1 MSLSPDDSEP
11 ASRQVASAIRGEI
24 SAGDLAPGAKIPSV
38 RKLSE
43 RFGVAVMT
51 AQSAVEILR
60 SEGLIYTSPGRG
72 SFVRSG
78 PPRTKR
84 RPGRQSS
91 SRLRSIS
98 GRCRPPSRILR
109 GALLSLRKRPINS
122 RLDQC
127 IYPPAQVGD
136 LLGKTSQRLCNCGQ
150 FVWCHFADCLSFR

>member
-78 PPRTKR
+78 PPSGQAPTGSPEFIEITKHLGTLQAAVTDLAR
-84 RPGRQSS
+84 RVAQLEEAVDQQSS
-91 SRLRSIS
+91 
-98 GRCRPPSRILR
+98 
-109 GALLSLRKRPINS
+109 
-122 RLDQC
+122 
-127 IYPPAQVGD
+127 
-136 LLGKTSQRLCNCGQ
+136 
-150 FVWCHFADCLSFR
+150 

>member
-78 PPRTKR
+78 PPSDQASTGSPEFIEITKHLGTLQAAVTDLAR
-84 RPGRQSS
+84 RVAQLEEAADQQSS
-91 SRLRSIS
+91 
-98 GRCRPPSRILR
+98 
-109 GALLSLRKRPINS
+109 
-122 RLDQC
+122 
-127 IYPPAQVGD
+127 
-136 LLGKTSQRLCNCGQ
+136 
-150 FVWCHFADCLSFR
+150 